1 MEKDHVL
8 KREGEMKIQEMKDR
22 RVRESFEEG
31 EIIAE
36 RDNVGRIRNGD
47 ISKRGRG
54 VLRTQET

>member
-22 RVRESFEEG
+22 GVRESFEEG
-31 EIIAE
+31 EIIAG

>member
-1 MEKDHVL
+1 MEKDQVL
-8 KREGEMKIQEMKDR
+8 KREGESKIQEIEDG

-36 RDNVGRIRNGD
+36 RDNVGRVRNGD

>member
-31 EIIAE
+31 EIIAG

>member
-1 MEKDHVL
+1 
-8 KREGEMKIQEMKDR
+8 MKDR

-36 RDNVGRIRNGD
+36 RDNVGRVRNGD